1 MYQQVAIPT
10 SAPANLTFWL
20 NVSTSE
26 TGPGADDTMRVQV
39 RNTSDVLLATVATY
53 SNLNAGP
60 YAQKGAF
67 SLAAF
72 AGQTIR
78 LYFSSANNGSL
89 PTTFRVDDVS
99 LQ

>member
-1 MYQQVAIPT
+1 MK
-10 SAPANLTFWL
+10 
-20 NVSTSE
+20 
-26 TGPGADDTMRVQV
+26 VQV
-39 RNTSDVLLATVATY
+39 RNTSDVLLATVATF
-53 SNLNAGP
+53 SNLDAGP
-60 YAQKGAF
+60 YSQKGAF